1 MNSSEYKISLDIH
14 EINSQHLL
22 YCKQGD
28 TQRKIIATLVEESEL
43 YHIAEDCTAVFTAFK
58 PDGKV
63 IFNQAHIAGDTIV
76 YEFTEQT
83 ANVSG
88 KLDCELRLYGY
99 DNALITSPRFTLV
112 AHPTVYVDVVE
123 SKDEVNVLTA
133 LISEATEL
141 IDSVNTKLNN
151 GEFIPK
157 LSIGTVTTLPA
168 GSNATA
174 EFTGSG
180 EAPILNLGIPQG
192 DEGQAEGLIP
202 DSALSEDSTKPVQN
216 KVITNALKTLSQE
229 TENMLETKAD
239 KAEGMGLSANSFTD
253 EEKEKLAG
261 IEAGAN
267 KYVLE
272 DGAVSTAKIAS
283 GAVTTSKM
291 ANAVVNTEKLANAV
305 VNTEKLANAAVTRAK
320 LANDALY
327 SPIKSVDT
335 SKTPNYEIT
344 VADIGLT
351 LREHSG
357 ASPGCVFVFNDA
369 NCTDIP
375 VGVEIAFINWASQSR
390 TELHFTGVHVV
401 MAGEKYINNSDKT
414 YKLRIA
420 EQYGMI
426 AVKKIIGDSNGVT
439 VLVTGNVEVVE

>member
-63 IFNQAHIAGDTIV
+63 IFNQAHIVGDTIV

-83 ANVSG
+83 SNVSG

-99 DNALITSPRFTLV
+99 DNGLITSPRFTLI

-151 GEFIPK
+151 GEFIPR

-174 EFTGSG
+174 EFTGTG
-180 EAPILNLGIPQG
+180 EAPVLNLGIPQG
-192 DEGQAEGLIP
+192 DEGQAESLIP
-202 DSALSEDSTKPVQN
+202 DSVLSEDSTKPVQN
-216 KVITNALKTLSQE
+216 KVIATALKTLSQE
-229 TENMLETKAD
+229 TENKLETKVD

-253 EEKEKLAG
+253 AEKEKLAG

-272 DGAVSTAKIAS
+272 ANAVTYSKILDGAVGTTKIADT
-283 GAVTTSKM
+283 AVTR
-291 ANAVVNTEKLANAV
+291 AKLAD
-305 VNTEKLANAAVTRAK
+305 AAVTRAK
-320 LANDALY
+320 LADTAVSQTFTGTLLASGWTTTAWGAYQQLTFAGSGIIAY
-327 SPIKSVDT
+327 SSAAANNQHIEVGLNT
-335 SKTPNYEIT
+335 SAFATNENPNAIEADEAWANIFRAIPLNNGVQFNFKEVPT
-344 VADIGLT
+344 V
-351 LREHSG
+351 
-357 ASPGCVFVFNDA
+357 
-369 NCTDIP
+369 DIP
-375 VGVEIAFINWASQSR
+375 VYAW
-390 TELHFTGVHVV
+390 VV
-401 MAGEKYINNSDKT
+401 NK
-414 YKLRIA
+414 
-420 EQYGMI
+420 
-426 AVKKIIGDSNGVT
+426 
-439 VLVTGNVEVVE
+439 

>member
-1 MNSSEYKISLDIH
+1 MSLTGSATDTNLNVLRGKIVSVSPYSIDPSLKTEGAAADAKATGDAIDAVENHSNSH
-14 EINSQHLL
+14 INSVSNPHKVTKAQIGL
-22 YCKQGD
+22 GD
-28 TQRKIIATLVEESEL
+28 V
-43 YHIAEDCTAVFTAFK
+43 DNTADIEK
-58 PDGKV
+58 P
-63 IFNQAHIAGDTIV
+63 
-76 YEFTEQT
+76 
-83 ANVSG
+83 VS
-88 KLDCELRLYGY
+88 R
-99 DNALITSPRFTLV
+99 P
-112 AHPTVYVDVVE
+112 
-123 SKDEVNVLTA
+123 
-133 LISEATEL
+133 
-141 IDSVNTKLNN
+141 
-151 GEFIPK
+151 
-157 LSIGTVTTLPA
+157 
-168 GSNATA
+168 
-174 EFTGSG
+174 
-180 EAPILNLGIPQG
+180 
-192 DEGQAEGLIP
+192 QAEAIADAKKAGTDAKAAL
-202 DSALSEDSTKPVQN
+202 DLALSERN
-216 KVITNALKTLSQE
+216 E
-229 TENMLETKAD
+229 
-239 KAEGMGLSANSFTD
+239 FTD

-261 IEAGAN
+261 IEDGAN
-267 KYVLE
+267 KFVLE
-272 DGAVSTAKIAS
+272 DGAVSNAKIAD
-283 GAVTTSKM
+283 GAVSTSK
-291 ANAVVNTEKLANAV
+291 LAD
-305 VNTEKLANAAVTRAK
+305 AAVTRAK

-390 TELHFTGVHVV
+390 TELHFAGVHVV